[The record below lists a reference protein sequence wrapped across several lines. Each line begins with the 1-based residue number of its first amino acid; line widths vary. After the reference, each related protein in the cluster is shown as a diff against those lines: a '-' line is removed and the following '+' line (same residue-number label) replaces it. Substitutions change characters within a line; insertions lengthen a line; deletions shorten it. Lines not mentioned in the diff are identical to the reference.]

1 MGDEMDSSGYNVV
14 ARHFDRDLEKLKTR
28 LLRMGGTVEDL
39 IARSLEALRN
49 RDDHMVAQALK
60 IESEIDAE
68 EVAIEEECLKLIAL
82 YQPVAG
88 DLRFIASVLKI
99 NAELERMGD
108 LAAHISE
115 RARDLASQ
123 PQRSL
128 PTDIS
133 EMARAVQAM
142 VRRSLESLIS
152 QDANIAL
159 QVMQADDEVDD
170 HHKQMFAKVVSEIH
184 ADASNT
190 ETMLELLSVSRYLE
204 RIGDSATNIAEDV
217 YYLVE
222 GTIIRHQDD
231 HID

>member
-1 MGDEMDSSGYNVV
+1 MEGTRYNVI
-14 ARHFDRDLEKLKTR
+14 ARHFDRDLENLKTR

-49 RDDHMVAQALK
+49 RDEKMVAEALQ
-60 IESEIDAE
+60 IESAIDAE
-68 EVAIEEECLKLIAL
+68 EVIIEEECLKLIAL

-123 PQRSL
+123 PDGSIPAELSQ
-128 PTDIS
+128 
-133 EMARAVQAM
+133 MATEVQAM

-152 QDANIAL
+152 QDAKIAME
-159 QVMQADDEVDD
+159 VMRSDDAVDM
-170 HHKQMFAKVVSEIH
+170 HHKHMFSLVVAEIRRDPTN
-184 ADASNT
+184 A
-190 ETMLELLSVSRYLE
+190 EFMLEMLSVSRYLE
-204 RIGDSATNIAEDV
+204 RIGYSATNIAEDV

-231 HID
+231 HVD

>member
-1 MGDEMDSSGYNVV
+1 MEGSRYNVV
-14 ARHFDRDLEKLKTR
+14 ARHFDRDLENLKTR

-49 RDDHMVAQALK
+49 RDEKMVAEALR
-60 IESEIDAE
+60 IESEIDTE
-68 EVAIEEECLKLIAL
+68 EVVIEEECLKLIAL

-108 LAAHISE
+108 LATHISE
-115 RARDLASQ
+115 RARDLSSQ
-123 PQRSL
+123 PSASVPL
-128 PTDIS
+128 DVTAMATD
-133 EMARAVQAM
+133 VQAM

-152 QDANIAL
+152 QDAKIAVE
-159 QVMQADDEVDD
+159 VMRMDDAVDE
-170 HHKQMFAKVVSEIH
+170 HHKHMFSQVVSEIH
-184 ADASNT
+184 RDPKKT
-190 ETMLELLSVSRYLE
+190 EIMLEMLSVSRYLE

-222 GTIIRHQDD
+222 GEIIRHRDD
-231 HID
+231 HVD

>member
-1 MGDEMDSSGYNVV
+1 MGEGMEGSRYNVV
-14 ARHFDRDLEKLKTR
+14 ARHFDRDLENLKTR

-49 RDDHMVAQALK
+49 RDERMATQALK
-60 IESEIDAE
+60 IEEEIDAE
-68 EVAIEEECLKLIAL
+68 EVVIEEECLKLIAL

-123 PQRSL
+123 PNGGL
-128 PTDIS
+128 PTNLS
-133 EMARAVQAM
+133 EMAVAAQAM

-152 QDANIAL
+152 QDAKMAMEVL
-159 QVMQADDEVDD
+159 DADDVVDE
-170 HHKQMFAKVVSEIH
+170 HHKQMFSQVVSEIH
-184 ADASNT
+184 ANSSNT
-190 ETMLELLSVSRYLE
+190 EAMLEMLSVSRYLE

-231 HID
+231 HVD

>member
-1 MGDEMDSSGYNVV
+1 MEGSRYNVV
-14 ARHFDRDLEKLKTR
+14 ARHFDRDLENLKTR

-49 RDDHMVAQALK
+49 RDEKMVAEALR
-60 IESEIDAE
+60 IEDEIDAE
-68 EVAIEEECLKLIAL
+68 EVVIEEECLKLIAL

-108 LAAHISE
+108 LATHISE
-115 RARDLASQ
+115 RARDLARQ
-123 PQRSL
+123 PGASL
-128 PTDIS
+128 PLDLS
-133 EMARAVQAM
+133 AMASDAQAM
-142 VRRSLESLIS
+142 VRRSLEALIS
-152 QDANIAL
+152 QDAKIAME
-159 QVMQADDEVDD
+159 VMASDDAVDE
-170 HHKQMFAKVVSEIH
+170 HHKHMFSQVVSEIH
-184 ADASNT
+184 RDPTKAES
-190 ETMLELLSVSRYLE
+190 MLEMLSVSRYLE

-231 HID
+231 HVD